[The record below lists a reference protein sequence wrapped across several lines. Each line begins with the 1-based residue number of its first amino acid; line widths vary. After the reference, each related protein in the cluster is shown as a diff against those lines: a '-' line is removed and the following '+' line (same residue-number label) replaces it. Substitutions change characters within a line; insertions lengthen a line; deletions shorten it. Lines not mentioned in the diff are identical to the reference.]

1 MASSRHL
8 LITTLAALLLAAAC
22 DSTAPQPSIPT
33 SSDDGAPSAAAAFT
47 PTFADATCPDDV
59 STNVV
64 IRVSCGFVTV
74 LEDRSQPAGRT
85 IQLFVARF
93 DPPGGTSTPDP
104 IVALGHLATQDGYG
118 DMSGGGQRTHRILY
132 LMDPRGVGH
141 STPSLACPEVPS
153 IGPDLA
159 GYRLRD
165 SARGELLRNAIQ
177 ACHDRLVGQGIQL
190 ADYDLAAN
198 AADLDDIRAALG
210 IKQWNLMSNGDASRV
225 VLEVARRYPTGL
237 RSLIIDS
244 PSLPAPDFLTVGPAS
259 LDLAISQVVA
269 ICGRQSACGRAFPD
283 VAAMIRSAIAQL
295 DATPLDLQVDGTVD
309 AIRLGHP
316 IHAVIDGAALV
327 RILRFGLGSA
337 GGSAAGRALLT
348 VRDAL
353 DGKLRNDDPNILAL
367 VSDVGDCL
375 GILTICELP
384 SLGALYSIICR
395 DYASQIDESRLSSS
409 IDGRPGYAD
418 VFSPSPLLAA
428 CPVWGVEAATAGPG
442 GSPTGGVPTLVLRG
456 ALDPFSASA
465 ADVGTATNGS
475 PNVFI
480 LPIPNQSYNALGFTE
495 CPRAIRNAWIDA
507 ITAPP
512 ADTTCLGSI
521 AEPNLAP

>member
-1 MASSRHL
+1 MAVVKPL
-8 LITTLAALLLAAAC
+8 LKIALGAALLVTGCDAAV
-22 DSTAPQPSIPT
+22 PSP
-33 SSDDGAPSAAAAFT
+33 SVSKVSPSASASEAAFQ
-47 PTFADATCPDDV
+47 PTFAEAPCPEDV

-64 IRVSCGFVTV
+64 IGVTCGFVTV
-74 LEDRSQPAGRT
+74 LEDRSRPAGQT

-104 IVALGHLATQDGYG
+104 IITLGHLAAQDGYG
-118 DMSGGGQRTHRILY
+118 EMSGGGQRTHRVLY
-132 LMDPRGVGH
+132 LMDPRGIGH
-141 STPSLACPEVPS
+141 STPSLACPEVPAV
-153 IGPDLA
+153 GPDLA
-159 GYRLRD
+159 GLRLRD
-165 SARGELLRNAIQ
+165 PARVEILQKAVT

-198 AADLDDIRAALG
+198 AADLDDVRGALD
-210 IKQWNLMSNGDASRV
+210 IDKWNVMSNGDASRIAF
-225 VLEVARRYPTGL
+225 EVARRYPAGL

-244 PSLPAPDFLTVGPAS
+244 PSLPAPDFLTDGPAW

-269 ICGRQSACGRAFPD
+269 ICGRQPACGRSFPD
-283 VAAMIRSAIAQL
+283 VAAMIRSAIAKL
-295 DATPLDLQVDGTVD
+295 DAKPIELDIDGTVD

-327 RILRFGLGSA
+327 RILRFGLGSG

-348 VRDAL
+348 VRDAV
-353 DGKLRNDDPNILAL
+353 DGKLRRDDPNILAL

-375 GILTICELP
+375 GILTNCELP
-384 SLGALYSIICR
+384 NLGALYSIICR
-395 DYASQIDESRLSSS
+395 DYATQVDQTRLTASL
-409 IDGRPGYAD
+409 DGRSGYAD

-428 CPVWGVEAATAGPG
+428 CSVWGVPAATGGPD

-456 ALDPFSASA
+456 SLDPFSASV
-465 ADVGTATNGS
+465 ADVTAATQGS
-475 PNVFI
+475 PNVFV
-480 LPIPNQSYNALGFTE
+480 LAIPNQSYNVLGFTE

-512 ADTTCLGSI
+512 ADTSCLAAI
-521 AEPNLAP
+521 PAPNLAP